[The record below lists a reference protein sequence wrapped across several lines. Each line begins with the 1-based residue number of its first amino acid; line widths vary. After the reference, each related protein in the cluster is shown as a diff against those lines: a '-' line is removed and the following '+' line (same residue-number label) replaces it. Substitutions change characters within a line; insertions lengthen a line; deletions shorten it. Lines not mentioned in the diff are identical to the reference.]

1 MFNSIRW
8 RIAAPFIILIA
19 VVVLVT
25 GFSIAYVTTKDQ
37 LNSLTISA
45 QGQTEYVSNVIRP
58 LLLPSLEKSAL
69 QTQVNL
75 AANFLHGTEFSVFDG
90 NGLLLASSSIDSPI
104 SGDTP
109 EVNQALSGNTGL
121 ELRPAQPGD
130 KNSLFIAVPILD
142 GAEVNAVLR
151 GSFSTS
157 SITNSGNYIR
167 ISSVL
172 AAFAVSLF
180 TLWIASLI
188 ATRSFRPLRDLT
200 RTAQEIDES
209 QSSLAQKRQRDE
221 LSQLTQAFNT
231 MSTQLQSQITAL
243 NSERSKLAAVL
254 QQMTDG
260 VAIVDA
266 TGRIQLFN
274 RSAEKLFGIPESNA
288 MGRTLAEVLRDHR
301 LVELWEKCQD
311 SGEEQATNLEI
322 HQTGMFMQCIAT
334 PLQNS
339 LPGNVLLLFQD
350 LTRIRRLEMV
360 RRDFISNISHEL
372 RTPLASLKALTET
385 LQAGALEDPPAAHHF
400 LSKMETE
407 VDALSHMVSELLELT
422 RIESGKV
429 PLHITPVRP
438 VDLLLPARDRLI
450 LQAERENLQINLD
463 CDPNLPMVLA
473 DAPRIQQV
481 VVNLLHNAIKFTPP
495 GGKIDLGAIMDDS
508 KIIFSVND
516 TGVGIPAEDLPR
528 IFERFYKADRARSGG
543 GTGLGLAISRHIV
556 EAHGGQ
562 IWAESIEG
570 KGSTFYFS
578 LMIA

>member
-58 LLLPSLEKSAL
+58 LLIPSLEKSAL
-69 QTQVNL
+69 QNKVNL
-75 AANFLHGTEFSVFDG
+75 AANSLPGTEFSVFDA

-109 EVNQALSGNTGL
+109 EVIEALSGNTGL
-121 ELRPAQPGD
+121 ELRPTQPGSE
-130 KNSLFIAVPILD
+130 NSLFIAVPILD
-142 GAEVNAVLR
+142 GAGVNAVLQ
-151 GSFSTS
+151 GSFSIAP
-157 SITNSGNYIR
+157 ITNSGNYIR

-172 AAFAVSLF
+172 AAFAVSLL

-200 RTAQEIDES
+200 RTTQEIDES
-209 QSSLAQKRQRDE
+209 QSSLGQKRQRDE

-266 TGRIQLFN
+266 AGRIQLFN

-288 MGRTLAEVLRDHR
+288 MGKTLAEVLRDHR

-322 HQTGMFMQCIAT
+322 RQSGMFMQCIAT
-334 PLQNS
+334 PLLNG

-350 LTRIRRLEMV
+350 LTRIRRLETV

-450 LQAERENLQINLD
+450 LQAERENLQVNLD